1 MLRWKIEFGEESVD
15 VPLQVTGMVV
25 PLPTVIPEGGGG
37 RWERSIPSD
46 DDMWAVALVS
56 RTQGE
61 GPWRDIWFRAA
72 TRPA

>member
-37 RWERSIPSD
+37 RQERSIPSD
-46 DDMWAVALVS
+46 DDM
-56 RTQGE
+56 
-61 GPWRDIWFRAA
+61 
-72 TRPA
+72 